1 MDNLFRKGSRINLK
15 NLNNSNIK
23 NYKIDIKNYKK
34 ISKLPQ
40 FDIIIDCCAEPAIEV
55 SKHDP
60 DRVINTNLIGTYN
73 LLKKS
78 IIDKSKIIFLST
90 SRVYSINKL
99 NKFKNKINLKKKIR
113 YLIDENFSTESPI
126 SLYGLTKLSSE
137 NLIRE
142 FSYSNNIN
150 YIINRFGVVA
160 GPWQFGKIDQG
171 FISLWVARHFNKK
184 NLAYIGYNGS
194 GNQIRDVLHIRD
206 LCEIIFK
213 QIINFSKIHN
223 QTFNIGGGIKNSISL
238 KQLTSLCEELTKN
251 KIRIGKKIKTS
262 IFDVPY
268 YVTNNAKIKRFYSW
282 KPRHSLKDI
291 LKDIHQWL
299 KNNKQIRRNFF

>member
-1 MDNLFRKGSRINLK
+1 MKILITGGCGFIGSNLAIFLKKKIKNLKIFSLDNLFRKGSRINLK

-184 NLAYIGYNGS
+184 KIGLYW
-194 GNQIRDVLHIRD
+194 I
-206 LCEIIFK
+206 
-213 QIINFSKIHN
+213 
-223 QTFNIGGGIKNSISL
+223 
-238 KQLTSLCEELTKN
+238 
-251 KIRIGKKIKTS
+251 
-262 IFDVPY
+262 
-268 YVTNNAKIKRFYSW
+268 
-282 KPRHSLKDI
+282 
-291 LKDIHQWL
+291 
-299 KNNKQIRRNFF
+299 